1 MELELKKLYDT
12 VASIHDEMF
21 YLRERYKHNFPCNI
35 MVLICFN
42 FKSHFM
48 RILERDILL

>member
-21 YLRERYKHNFPCNI
+21 YLRERYGMSAF
-35 MVLICFN
+35 CFLSLWYD
-42 FKSHFM
+42 F
-48 RILERDILL
+48 IVCVWLW